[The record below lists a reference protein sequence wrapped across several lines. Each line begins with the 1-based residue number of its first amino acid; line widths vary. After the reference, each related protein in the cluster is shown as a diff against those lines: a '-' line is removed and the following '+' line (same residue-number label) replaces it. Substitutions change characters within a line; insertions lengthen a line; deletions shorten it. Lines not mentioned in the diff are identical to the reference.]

1 MEDGVNGWTI
11 VRSVS
16 PVEAVSKAKYETVI
30 IHHRPLGVNPVKE
43 DVYRLSSALRI
54 AVQVKV
60 C

>member
-1 MEDGVNGWTI
+1 MNGWTI